1 MSAAERLSENLIIGR
16 EAKLRG
22 QMWNFEDSLS
32 AKDNISRQTS
42 EPEIVY
48 LFYGSTINF
57 HIARW
62 QQILLTFIYFPQQH
76 LRSAFLMS
84 LTLDPTT

>member
-22 QMWNFEDSLS
+22 QMWNFEDSLP

-48 LFYGSTINF
+48 LF
-57 HIARW
+57 
-62 QQILLTFIYFPQQH
+62 
-76 LRSAFLMS
+76 
-84 LTLDPTT
+84 